1 MGSEKRVMMGD
12 GEESLGQRG
21 VEWAVAGWSEVVGRG
36 KEGVAPGEG
45 GVSVD
50 EAVGGA
56 RRVGDD
62 GEVGWGGV
70 GVGTGAGLRRGDGLV
85 AGGGD
90 GGVER

>member
-1 MGSEKRVMMGD
+1 MGSEKRVMMGM
-12 GEESLGQRG
+12 GRGGLGQCG
-21 VEWAVAGWSEVVGRG
+21 VERAVAGWSVVGRG

-62 GEVGWGGV
+62 GEVGGGGV
-70 GVGTGAGLRRGDGLV
+70 GVGTGAGLRRGEGLV